1 MNPNEE
7 LEPWIGREFEG
18 TWKEAKGKVKEQWG
32 KLTDDDLNVISGKR
46 DQLEGKIQER
56 YGVRKDLA
64 RQEIEDWLLATPPT
78 GKPVP
83 KTEPRAAGKSA
94 PKALGGLESMRKA
107 LRKADPS
114 FAAAEAAVREAVAFC
129 ASVRT
134 ELRQRRKD
142 VGLDQSALGER
153 LGLSQSAVSK
163 IENGRG
169 DIGLETI
176 YEYADAVG
184 LRPVVVFVP
193 AAQTMADRAS
203 AASAQLSGAPAG
215 EGHILP
221 AKAVE
226 AAQIAMIQA
235 VTKSI
240 PAILGKLVVGK
251 STG

>member
-1 MNPNEE
+1 MD
-7 LEPWIGREFEG
+7 WKKVEG
-18 TWKEAKGKVKEQWG
+18 SWRQSKGKVKEHWG
-32 KLTDDDLNVISGKR
+32 KLTDDDLNVISGRR

-56 YGVRKDLA
+56 YGVRRDLA
-64 RQEIEDWLLATPPT
+64 RQEIEDWLLKAT
-78 GKPVP
+78 
-83 KTEPRAAGKSA
+83 AAGKPA
-94 PKALGGLESMRKA
+94 PKALAGLESMRKG
-107 LRKADPS
+107 LRKADPG

-129 ASVRT
+129 ASVRS

-142 VGLDQSALGER
+142 VGLDQSELGER
-153 LGLSQSAVSK
+153 LGLTQSAVSK

-169 DIGLETI
+169 DIGLETV

-203 AASAQLSGAPAG
+203 AASAQTGVAPAG
-215 EGHILP
+215 EGNVP

-226 AAQIAMIQA
+226 AAQIAVIQA